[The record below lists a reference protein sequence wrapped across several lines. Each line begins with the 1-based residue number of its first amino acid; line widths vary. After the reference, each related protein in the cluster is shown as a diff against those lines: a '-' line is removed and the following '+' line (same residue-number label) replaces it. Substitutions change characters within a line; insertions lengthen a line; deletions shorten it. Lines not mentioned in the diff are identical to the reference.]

1 MSDHV
6 DGPRS
11 IGDPS
16 IDLSDLF
23 AFTSP
28 ANVGHTV
35 LAANVFPS
43 AGVSAMFSNVVD
55 HSIVVRRMTVA
66 GFGEAAKFKPD
77 DKEFRFNC
85 RFTALERGS
94 DGGSPIQRGSFTFP
108 GGQELTCV
116 VNDEKGASTPDGVFH
131 VFVGLRS
138 DPFYLAWLPAALI
151 KVPNLLQ
158 HDNVLSIIIEFETA
172 RVLDPGKGS
181 LFGVVAETT
190 PIPRPRSPIGH
201 EPPRFDWVG
210 RPEQTNMR
218 LNNPAMD
225 GTDDLRDLWNQQTPF
240 AISEELQPVFRKRL
254 VDSLTNWDMRDKKA
268 DWTPAD
274 LTAAANIY
282 LDDFLLFDVSKPT
295 SDTSFL
301 EIEKSTLHGRAYQTG
316 GGRTVNANVIDI
328 MITWMVNND
337 REFMQGGAL
346 SATKPGVNSFPYL
359 ASPNTEMQTVADSAD
374 LAAPPETV
382 WALIGSFGAM
392 WHPLIAKINVVGTG
406 IGELRTIETIDGKQ
420 IIERLDASDDAQR
433 FYRYTLVSGIQA
445 TGYIGT
451 LSVHPKATGSLIEW
465 KVQFWADGQPDFVVR
480 TIVSTLLKTG
490 LESLK
495 ARFGASK

>member
-28 ANVGHTV
+28 ANAGHTV

-43 AGVSAMFSNVVD
+43 AGVSAMFSNVVT
-55 HSIVVRRMTVA
+55 HSIVVRRMAVA
-66 GFGEAAKFKPD
+66 GLGEAAKFEPD
-77 DKEFRFNC
+77 EKEFRFNC
-85 RFTALERGS
+85 RFTALEHGS
-94 DGGSPIQRGSFTFP
+94 DGGSPIQRGNFTFP
-108 GGQELTCV
+108 DGQELTCV
-116 VNDEKGASTPDGVFH
+116 VNDEKGASTPDGVFR

-138 DPFYLAWLPAALI
+138 DPFFLAWLPAALI

-158 HDNVLSIIIEFETA
+158 HDNVLSIVIEFDTA
-172 RVLDPGKGS
+172 RVLDPAQGS
-181 LFGVVAETT
+181 LFGVIAETS
-190 PIPRPRSPIGH
+190 PIPKPPSPIGH

-218 LNNPAMD
+218 LNNPAML

-254 VDSLTNWDMRDKKA
+254 VESLTNWDMRDKTA
-268 DWTPAD
+268 DWTPAE
-274 LTAAANIY
+274 LAAAANVY
-282 LDDFLLFDVSKPT
+282 LDDFLLFDVAKPM

-301 EIEKSTLHGRAYQTG
+301 EIEKSTLHGKAYHSG

-337 REFMQGGAL
+337 REFIQGGAL
-346 SATKPGVNSFPYL
+346 RATKLGLSSFPYL
-359 ASPNTEMQTVADSAD
+359 ASPNTEIQTVADSAE
-374 LAAPPETV
+374 LAASPEKV

-392 WHPLIAKINVVGTG
+392 WHPLIAKISVVATG
-406 IGELRTIETIDGKQ
+406 IGQLRTIEMIDGKQ
-420 IIERLDASDDAQR
+420 IIERLDAIDDAQR
-433 FYRYTLVSGIQA
+433 SYRYTLVSGIQA
-445 TGYIGT
+445 IDYVGS
-451 LSVHPKATGSLIEW
+451 LSVQPKATGSVVEW

-490 LESLK
+490 FENLK